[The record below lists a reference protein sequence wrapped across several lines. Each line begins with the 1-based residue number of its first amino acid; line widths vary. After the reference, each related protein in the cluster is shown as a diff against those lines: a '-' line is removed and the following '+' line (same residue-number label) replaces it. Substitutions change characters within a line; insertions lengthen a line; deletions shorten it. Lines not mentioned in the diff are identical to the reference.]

1 MPKKSKFDYIDECY
15 DTLNYSS
22 QIMLNRAV
30 LFQMRLEKELA
41 DKENEGYEPSTK
53 KKFEEAKNSSTE
65 IFGMLDEMNK
75 LVDAVDEAESQ
86 SEAIFPPSLQLFDLE
101 QVKNQK
107 NSDVS
112 SSSDRDEQR
121 AKEARL
127 KALERIGSSRLL
139 GTVGDDCMMRL
150 DSLEADFPNF
160 SEVIKY
166 LRGVAA
172 IALADDR
179 TPQPAHILLNGA
191 PGIGKTLFASCLAN
205 IFGTSMKIAHL
216 ETMQTSSDLVGSSV
230 VYSNTTSGLIF
241 NTLINGLVANPLIL
255 LDELDK
261 CLGDDRFPTEKAL
274 YNLLE
279 ETSKKFNDE
288 AVPWLDI
295 DASRIIYIA
304 TSNDSTMIDPPILSR
319 MMKFNIEPPSREQTR
334 DIIHNIFADIVR
346 SRPKAFGLLILSESA
361 VNTLLDVSPRKIKAA
376 LKTAAGNAL
385 INGSN
390 RINDFDIELE
400 PVPKSTRIGF

>member
-1 MPKKSKFDYIDECY
+1 MPKKSRHDYIDECY

-30 LFQMRLEKELA
+30 IFQINIEKERA
-41 DKENEGYEPSTK
+41 EKANEGRETSTK
-53 KKFEEAKNSSTE
+53 NKIEDAKNSSTE
-65 IFGMLDEMNK
+65 LLGMLDEMNK
-75 LVDAVDEAESQ
+75 LVDAVDESEAQ
-86 SEAIFPPSLQLFDLE
+86 SEAILPPTLQLFDSE
-101 QVKNQK
+101 KVKNQK

-127 KALERIGSSRLL
+127 KALERIGSSRIL

-205 IFGTSMKIAHL
+205 IFGTQMKIAHL

-230 VYSNTTSGLIF
+230 VYSNSTPGLIF
-241 NTLINGLVANPLIL
+241 NTLVNGDFANPLIL

-304 TSNDSTMIDPPILSR
+304 TSNDASLIDPPILSR
-319 MMKFNIEPPSREQTR
+319 MMKFDIKTPSREQTR
-334 DIIHNIFADIVR
+334 DIIENIFLDVVR
-346 SRPKAFGLLILSESA
+346 SRPKAFGDLILSESA
-361 VNTLLDVSPRKIKAA
+361 IKRLLDVSPRKIKSA

-390 RINDFDIELE
+390 RIHDIDIELE
-400 PVPKSTRIGF
+400 PAPKSTKIGF